1 MEAKVLAATGPAVYI
16 EGTLLIP
23 LQLREKWGTLEESS
37 FFPREEHVRSTLVT
51 HAAIERKMA
60 VLP

>member
-51 HAAIERKMA
+51 HAAI
-60 VLP
+60 